1 MELSGVVTKAG
12 DAACETL
19 MMEGPMASAQQAVL
33 AIEREMV
40 RDFNAG
46 KIENLLSHF
55 HPRVVGF
62 SSTRQQRISGRA
74 AMRRT
79 FEYYKH
85 ASSRM
90 KYSIAKPLVQTFGDT
105 AVVTFNWTVELGE
118 GRPRHAIRGRG
129 SHVFVNSGDKWQI
142 VHEHFS
148 RAH

>member
-1 MELSGVVTKAG
+1 
-12 DAACETL
+12 
-19 MMEGPMASAQQAVL
+19 MASAVQAVL
-33 AIEREMV
+33 GIEKKMV

-46 KIENLLSHF
+46 KIEHVLAQF

-62 SSTRQQRISGRA
+62 SSTRQERIAGRT

-79 FEYYKH
+79 FNYYRQ

-90 KYSIAKPLVQTFGDT
+90 KYHIEKPQVQVFGDA
-105 AVVTFNWTVELGE
+105 AVATFYWTVELGA
-118 GRPRHAIRGRG
+118 GRPRHVIKGRG
-129 SHVFVNSGDKWQI
+129 THVFSRRGGKWRI